1 MDKDSYSLQWTQHKS
16 RKQKKEEKKFQEK
29 KFQEKKFQEKKENNP
44 HEKRQYRRIK
54 RDKNRI
60 PKEWHKRN
68 AKDNPKYKTKL
79 CNNWMNT
86 GECEFGSRC
95 VFAHG
100 PNELRQSCLRRDK
113 NKKYT
118 PPPPIIVSKCNGH
131 CGSWADNCFC
141 NTPEITQDE
150 ITQDKFYQDKKE
162 DNKVRE
168 TSRYNFA
175 TDKQYREDK
184 AIEDWSIY
192 ECIEWMISKNIPYY
206 VCELFVKHEID
217 GSTILLLTKEDLT
230 SIGIKIGMAFKLLYY
245 LNEFRNEIKCDLV
258 PFYSSDAKLENM
270 ECLEE
275 TISPV
280 WTPSTI

>member
-1 MDKDSYSLQWTQHKS
+1 MDKDSYSHQWTQQKF

-29 KFQEKKFQEKKENNP
+29 KFQEKKEQNTTQEKRR
-44 HEKRQYRRIK
+44 HRRIK

-79 CNNWMNT
+79 CNNWIT
-86 GECEFGSRC
+86 KGECEFGSRC

-100 PNELRQSCLRRDK
+100 PKELRPSCLRRDK

-150 ITQDKFYQDKKE
+150 FYPDKKE
-162 DNKVRE
+162 DNKVRQ
-168 TSRYNFA
+168 TSRYNFV
-175 TDKQYREDK
+175 TDKQYKEDK

-192 ECIEWMISKNIPYY
+192 ECIEWMISKNIPHY

-230 SIGIKIGMAFKLLYY
+230 SIGIKIGMAFKLLNY

>member
-1 MDKDSYSLQWTQHKS
+1 MDKDSYSHQWTQQKF

-29 KFQEKKFQEKKENNP
+29 KFQEKKFQEKKEQNTTQ
-44 HEKRQYRRIK
+44 EKRRHRRIK

-79 CNNWMNT
+79 CNNWIT
-86 GECEFGSRC
+86 KGECEFGSRC

-100 PNELRQSCLRRDK
+100 PKELRPSCLRRDK

-150 ITQDKFYQDKKE
+150 FYPDKKE
-162 DNKVRE
+162 DNKVRQ
-168 TSRYNFA
+168 TSRYNFV
-175 TDKQYREDK
+175 TDKQYKEDK

-192 ECIEWMISKNIPYY
+192 ECIEWMISKNIPHY

-230 SIGIKIGMAFKLLYY
+230 SIGIKIGMAFKLLNY